1 MDELDLDG
9 VDFDAVEKKNA
20 EKIDQMNEEA
30 QLPDEDEGD
39 CAGGGCKI

>member
-1 MDELDLDG
+1 MDEFELGD

-30 QLPDEDEGD
+30 QLPDDDEGD

>member
-1 MDELDLDG
+1 MDEFDLDS

-20 EKIDQMNEEA
+20 EKIDKMNEEA
-30 QLPDEDEGD
+30 QTPDDDEGD